1 MRIALVTDSHLA
13 PAAEAFNANWDA
25 VRNYVGRAG
34 ADLTIHLGDIT
45 LDAWSDPG
53 QHDFAR
59 AASRDWPTQLLFLPG
74 NHDIGDNPPGPHT
87 PSKHPL
93 DLDRLAEYRASFGA
107 DYWVRSADGWWLI
120 GLNAQLFGTGTAAE
134 AEQWTW
140 LGARIGEA
148 AGRPLALLLHKPLFW
163 RDPAEDVPHIRYVPR
178 AQRQR
183 LLDLLAALD
192 LRLVLS
198 GHTHQHVDHMI
209 RGVRHIWLPSSA
221 FLFPDAMQERIG
233 EKITGLGML
242 ELTGDAHRFD
252 LVCPE
257 GVMPHNLLDHPVYA
271 GMAVAHSSR

>member
-13 PAAEAFNANWDA
+13 PAAKAFNANWDA
-25 VRNYVGRAG
+25 VRNYIGRAD

-45 LDAWSDPG
+45 LDAWSDPL

-59 AASRDWPTQLLFLPG
+59 TASRDWPTPLLFLPG

-107 DYWVRSADGWWLI
+107 DYWAKSADGWWLI

-134 AEQWTW
+134 AEQWKW

-148 AGRPLALLLHKPLFW
+148 AGRPGALLLHKPLFW
-163 RDPAEDVPHIRYVPR
+163 RDSAEDVPHIRYVPLVP
-178 AQRQR
+178 RQR
-183 LLDLLAALD
+183 LLDLLGAID

-198 GHTHQHVDHMI
+198 GHTHQYVDHVI
-209 RGVRHIWLPSSA
+209 KGVRHIWLPSSA
-221 FLFPDAMQERIG
+221 FLFPDAMQDRIG

-242 ELTGDAHRFD
+242 YLTDDAHRFD

-257 GVMPHNLLDHPVYA
+257 GVSRHNLLDHPGYA
-271 GMAVAHSSR
+271 GIAAAHRGR